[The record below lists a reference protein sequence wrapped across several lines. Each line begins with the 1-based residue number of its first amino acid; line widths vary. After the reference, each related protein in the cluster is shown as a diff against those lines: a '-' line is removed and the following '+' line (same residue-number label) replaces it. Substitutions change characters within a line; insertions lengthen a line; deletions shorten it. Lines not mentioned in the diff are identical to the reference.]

1 MIIISNMANLSFSYI
16 FRKRGRFMQIIPF
29 LIYYYKT
36 IYWESIAP
44 LMDQGK
50 LYTPYLIRIFW

>member
-1 MIIISNMANLSFSYI
+1 
-16 FRKRGRFMQIIPF
+16 MQIIPF

-36 IYWESIAP
+36 IHWESIAP

-50 LYTPYLIRIFW
+50 LYTPYLIRIF